1 MTFIVVNV
9 MVNIYI
15 VGYKKYLAWANQ
27 QEERMAAVSGGV
39 KKGGVSLGWLARSG
53 AVAVAV
59 AVVVNVVI
67 RTVAVS
73 VLGIGEG
80 FLPLGVGPTVFFT
93 VVGMVGAVVV
103 FGLILRFAKRPV
115 RLFRRVALV
124 VLLVSLVPDVLM
136 LFSGSMPGATVA
148 SVGTLMV
155 EHVASWAVAV
165 GILTRSVWEKEGE
178 RRG

>member
-1 MTFIVVNV
+1 M
-9 MVNIYI
+9 
-15 VGYKKYLAWANQ
+15 GQ
-27 QEERMAAVSGGV
+27 QEARMTVASGGLERD
-39 KKGGVSLGWLARSG
+39 GVSLGRLAFVG

-59 AVVVNVVI
+59 AVVVNVLI

-80 FLPLGVGPTVFFT
+80 FLPLGVGPTVVFT
-93 VVGMVGAVVV
+93 VAGMVGAVVV
-103 FGLILRFAKRPV
+103 FGLILRFARHRPV
-115 RLFRRVALV
+115 WLFRRVALV
-124 VLLVSLVPDVLM
+124 VLVISLVPDVLL

-165 GILTRSVWEKEGE
+165 GVLTTLVREG
-178 RRG
+178 

>member
-1 MTFIVVNV
+1 M
-9 MVNIYI
+9 
-15 VGYKKYLAWANQ
+15 G
-27 QEERMAAVSGGV
+27 R
-39 KKGGVSLGWLARSG
+39 LARVG
-53 AVAVAV
+53 ALTVAL

-80 FLPLGVGPTVFFT
+80 FEPLGVGPTVFFT
-93 VVGMVGAVVV
+93 VVGMAGAVVV
-103 FGLILRFAKRPV
+103 FGLILRFARRPV
-115 RLFRRVALV
+115 RLFRRVALA

-148 SVGTLMV
+148 GVLTLIV

-165 GILTRSVWEKEGE
+165 GVLTTLVGE
-178 RRG
+178 R

>member
-1 MTFIVVNV
+1 
-9 MVNIYI
+9 
-15 VGYKKYLAWANQ
+15 
-27 QEERMAAVSGGV
+27 MAVVSGGMG
-39 KKGGVSLGWLARSG
+39 KSGVSLGRLARVG
-53 AVAVAV
+53 ALAVGL

-73 VLGIGEG
+73 LLGIGEG

-93 VVGMVGAVVV
+93 AAGMVGAVAV
-103 FGLILRFAKRPV
+103 FGMMLRFARRPV

-124 VLLVSLVPDVLM
+124 VLVVSLVPDVLM
-136 LFSGSMPGATVA
+136 LFSGSMPGTTVA
-148 SVGTLMV
+148 GVITLMV

-165 GILTRSVWEKEGE
+165 GVLAGFVGEEEGE

>member
-1 MTFIVVNV
+1 M
-9 MVNIYI
+9 
-15 VGYKKYLAWANQ
+15 
-27 QEERMAAVSGGV
+27 SGGM
-39 KKGGVSLGWLARSG
+39 GESGVSLGRLARVG
-53 AVAVAV
+53 AVAVAL

-73 VLGIGEG
+73 LLGIGEG

-93 VVGMVGAVVV
+93 AAGMVGAVVV
-103 FGLILRFAKRPV
+103 FGVILRFARRPV

-124 VLLVSLVPDVLM
+124 VLVVSLVPDVLM
-136 LFSGSMPGATVA
+136 LFSGSMPGTTVA
-148 SVGTLMV
+148 GVITLMV

-165 GILTRSVWEKEGE
+165 GVLAGFVGEEEGE